1 MKKILRRG
9 LLALGGVTLSLTLVL
24 VGVIVI
30 DGVSATARL
39 DGVANTRIPNPRG
52 PEIRAFVAR
61 PSAPGSYPAV
71 IMLHE
76 FWGLTAEMA
85 GKAQA
90 LADEGYI
97 VIAPD
102 VYRGSSATTVPR
114 AIFQVAGNP
123 GSQIDTDLDAI
134 FAWLVTQPGVRADRI
149 GVMGFCAGGANAL
162 RYSLGNSRLAA
173 TAVFYGQ
180 LVTDPSR
187 LKALPGPVLGIFG
200 EADTSIPLDTVRA
213 FEQGLITAG
222 VPAQISIYPGQPHAF
237 LGSVEDIRRGGPQ
250 GQAWSEL
257 TTFLKN
263 ALQGD
268 APLRRNSAPER
279 VSDTFDGLY
288 WLRVAL
294 LHASHSH

>member
-1 MKKILRRG
+1 MLKILRRALIALSVV
-9 LLALGGVTLSLTLVL
+9 LLALIGILGS
-24 VGVIVI
+24 VIAI
-30 DGVSATARL
+30 DGASSTARL
-39 DGVANTRIPNPRG
+39 DAVANTRIANPRG

-61 PSAPGSYPAV
+61 PSTPGAYPAV

-76 FWGLTAEMA
+76 FWGLTSEVA

-97 VIAPD
+97 VVAPD

-114 AIFQVAGNP
+114 AILQVAGNP
-123 GSQIDTDLDAI
+123 GSQIDTDLDAT
-134 FAWLVTQPGVRADRI
+134 FAWLVAQPGVRADRI

-162 RYSLGNSRLAA
+162 RYSLGSSRLAA
-173 TAVFYGQ
+173 TVVFYGQ
-180 LVTDPSR
+180 LVTDPTR

-213 FEQGLITAG
+213 FERGLKTAG
-222 VPAQISIYPGQPHAF
+222 VPAQISVYPGQPHAF
-237 LGSVEDIRRGGPQ
+237 LGSIDDIRRGGPQ
-250 GQAWSEL
+250 GQAWAEL
-257 TTFLKN
+257 VSFLKD

-268 APLRRNSAPER
+268 GPLRRNSLPEH
-279 VSDTFDGLY
+279 VADGFDALY

-294 LHASHSH
+294 LHAGHAH